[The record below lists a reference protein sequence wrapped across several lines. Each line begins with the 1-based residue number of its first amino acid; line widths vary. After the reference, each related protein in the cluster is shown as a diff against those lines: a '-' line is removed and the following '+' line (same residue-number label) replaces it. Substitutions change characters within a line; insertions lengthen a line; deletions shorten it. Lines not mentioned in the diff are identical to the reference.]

1 MGYNNDSLLGP
12 LVFDIE
18 TTALSNAAD
27 YLEPVQAARNLKDPE
42 KVRADLEQRTAER
55 DSKLALDWNTGRIA
69 VVAWWTAEHGV
80 VILPCADERVEAE
93 ALRLFWVATTQRVL
107 VGFNCL
113 QFDLRF
119 LIQRSRYLGVPAPQL
134 ELGRYGRSEIRDL
147 YLELTFREP
156 QAGEACM
163 RRTLPAFVKRFGL
176 DVPET
181 CSSADI
187 PVLVAAGHW
196 ESVLVHVRADVEMT
210 LALARRLGVVQ
221 PEAVPA

>member
-18 TTALSNAAD
+18 TTALPNAAD

-55 DSKLALDWNTGRIA
+55 DSKLALDWNVGRIA
-69 VVAWWTAEHGV
+69 VIAWWTAEHGV
-80 VILPCADERVEAE
+80 VILPCADERLEAE
-93 ALRLFWVATTQRVL
+93 ALEQFWLAAKQRVL
-107 VGFNCL
+107 VGFNVK

-119 LIQRSRYLGVPAPQL
+119 LVQRSRYLGVPYPPL
-134 ELGRYGRSEIRDL
+134 DLGRYGRGEIRDL
-147 YLELTFREP
+147 YAELTFNEP

-163 RRTLPAFVKRFGL
+163 RRTLSAFAKRFGL
-176 DVPET
+176 AVPET

-187 PVLVAAGHW
+187 PVLVADGHW
-196 ESVLVHVRADVEMT
+196 EPVLAHVRADVELT

-221 PEAVPA
+221 PETVPA